1 MIKLTKW
8 LWESDIS
15 LIQKIKYELNIRKE
29 KKRRQILN
37 DRIFKWNFIRSAV
50 IEYYSGEKLD
60 VTPDM
65 KAKQEMR
72 ERIKTVKE
80 LEFWY
85 KRALKWRK
93 EQWKIA

>member
-1 MIKLTKW
+1 MQLTKW

-15 LIQKIKYELNIRKE
+15 LIQKIKYELNIRRE

-50 IEYYSGEKLD
+50 IEYYSGEK
-60 VTPDM
+60 
-65 KAKQEMR
+65 KQEMK